1 MIRRLSWGVIPD
13 TLALDKPYRMRL
25 CPPDLIT
32 VASIVNQGIDSHLEA
47 VRTSQDGDVV
57 HIMDTPSMRC
67 FLRRCTE
74 SSDENAQLLA
84 SDIMGT
90 FGYEWV

>member
-1 MIRRLSWGVIPD
+1 MRRLSHGAIPD
-13 TLALDKPYRMRL
+13 TLKLDGPYRMRL
-25 CPPDLIT
+25 CPSDLVT

-47 VRTSQDGDVV
+47 VITSQNGNVV
-57 HIMDTPSMRC
+57 HIMDAPSMRC
-67 FLRRCTE
+67 FLRRCAE

-90 FGYEWV
+90 LGYEWV